1 MFLEET
7 FITISLMFT
16 FTIDIKTLSQTSFGY
31 ISINS
36 SAILTVS
43 MATESPWKDLSI
55 NTSHVSKQSVLAEI
69 LGRSTG
75 NHHGTIY

>member
-1 MFLEET
+1 MLFIVEVMFLEET

-43 MATESPWKDLSI
+43 MATESP
-55 NTSHVSKQSVLAEI
+55 
-69 LGRSTG
+69 
-75 NHHGTIY
+75 